1 MGLADAFNKEDRVP
15 VTFSVFYQMM
25 KEATKSE
32 FLMNAVRCKVPHEYI
47 YEMATGQLALP
58 SASSI
63 QPMPEETDEA

>member
-47 YEMATGQLALP
+47 YEMATGQLAIP
-58 SASSI
+58 QE